1 MDVCRDCGTFLPPMI
16 VLPTSG
22 GRRGAYGQHAKP
34 MQKCTVC
41 PDGGHIEEIMV
52 PYVYKYLLAE
62 LGSVN
67 LRVIMKPVRV

>member
-1 MDVCRDCGTFLPPMI
+1 MDVCRDCGTFLPPMV

-22 GRRGAYGQHAKP
+22 VKRGAYSQYAKP
-34 MQKCTVC
+34 LQKCTVC

-67 LRVIMKPVRV
+67 LRVTMKPVEV